1 MDERD
6 SILTGTPQ
14 QAAELLTRLESG
26 YRAAYQ
32 AARQAEGTPEW
43 GRAISTAAEVHHH
56 WAQAMDESRQ
66 LGMRHPAE
74 RLPDFAARARRE
86 GEPEAETKKQPPDRD
101 PSPPPGTKAPEY
113 VVEAW
118 ISERLK
124 DKIRRF
130 ESTPASSRQ
139 AGRER
144 APEPDLE
151 AEP

>member
-1 MDERD
+1 VDERD

-14 QAAELLTRLESG
+14 QAAELLTRLKSG

-56 WAQAMDESRQ
+56 WAQAMDESCQ

-74 RLPDFAARARRE
+74 PLPDFAGRARRE
-86 GEPEAETKKQPPDRD
+86 GETEAETKKQPPGRD
-101 PSPPPGTKAPEY
+101 PSPPSGTRAPEY
-113 VVEAW
+113 VMEAW
-118 ISERLK
+118 VSEQLK
-124 DKIRRF
+124 DKIGHLNV
-130 ESTPASSRQ
+130 TPASSRQ
-139 AGRER
+139 AGREC
-144 APEPDLE
+144 APDPDLE

>member
-6 SILTGTPQ
+6 SVLHGTPQ

-56 WAQAMDESRQ
+56 WAQAMDESCRP
-66 LGMRHPAE
+66 GMRHPAE
-74 RLPDFAARARRE
+74 PLPGFAARARRE
-86 GEPEAETKKQPPDRD
+86 GETEAETNKQPPGRD
-101 PSPPPGTKAPEY
+101 PSPPSGTRAPEY
-113 VVEAW
+113 VVQAW
-118 ISERLK
+118 ASEQIK
-124 DKIRRF
+124 DKIRRS
-130 ESTPASSRQ
+130 EPTPASSRQ